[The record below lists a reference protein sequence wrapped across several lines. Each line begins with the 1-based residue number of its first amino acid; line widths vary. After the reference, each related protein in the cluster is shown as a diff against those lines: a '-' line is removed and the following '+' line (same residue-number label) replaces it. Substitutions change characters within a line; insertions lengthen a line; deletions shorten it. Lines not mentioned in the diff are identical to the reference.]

1 MTLARYPIPIAVLAA
16 LSLAA
21 CGGGGGGGSTT
32 TAQTPTDPP
41 QSSAPPRQSPAP
53 SPEPPASPPDPIG
66 PGAAGDDPDRELRAA
81 RAAATAVPRF
91 EGIFAGSSAGGVT
104 LSSNI
109 DSRRVTTDLAVAT
122 FSGGRF
128 LAGVAHQGEARRFI
142 DSDDAIDRP
151 SRIDS
156 AYGVYWRGD
165 WMKLGGALC
174 RGRCPPTY
182 SGNSSTLSLF
192 SVDHSDNDST
202 DWLAVGRWTHIDH
215 SRRTT
220 EFGVFVDG
228 PGFRES
234 PSSLPIAGTATY
246 SGLAVGHFISR
257 AAGEAVTN
265 TGGGFTGGADLTADF
280 GRDSIVGCVGC
291 DRDLPL
297 AVVSTDS
304 FRGIRFR
311 IHLPTATFGARGV
324 FQSGGVT
331 ISSSDLSARGVGV
344 ASQNGNWGGRFSRW
358 TTSGGLEPRAVAA
371 AFGASATWSD
381 GGETIFVGALHG
393 QSLPPERSAL
403 LRR

>member
-1 MTLARYPIPIAVLAA
+1 MTLARYTIPVAACAV

-32 TAQTPTDPP
+32 TAQTPADPP
-41 QSSAPPRQSPAP
+41 QSSVPPRQSPEP

-91 EGIFAGSSAGGVT
+91 EGIFAELPAGGVT
-104 LSSNI
+104 LSTNV
-109 DSRRVTTDLAVAT
+109 DSRRATTDLAVAT
-122 FSGGRF
+122 FSGGRL
-128 LAGVAHQGEARRFI
+128 LAVVERQGKSDLFI
-142 DSDDAIDRP
+142 DSDDATSRP
-151 SRIDS
+151 SGGS
-156 AYGVYWRGD
+156 SSYGVYWSGD
-165 WMKLGGALC
+165 WMRFGGVSCDGSCA
-174 RGRCPPTY
+174 PTY
-182 SGNSSTLSLF
+182 SGDTRTSSIF
-192 SVDHSDNDST
+192 SVHYSASDPT
-202 DWLAVGRWTHIDH
+202 DWLAMGKWRHTDR
-215 SRRTT
+215 SRGTT
-220 EFGVFVDG
+220 EVGVFVDG

-246 SGLAVGHFISR
+246 SGLASGDFYGR
-257 AAGEAVTN
+257 AAGETVTDS
-265 TGGGFTGGADLTADF
+265 GGFTGGVDLTADF
-280 GRDSIVGCVGC
+280 ARDSIVGCVGC
-291 DRDLPL
+291 DSDFPL
-297 AVVSTDS
+297 ETVATDS
-304 FRGIRFR
+304 FDGIRFR

-371 AFGASATWSD
+371 AFGSSATWSD
-381 GGETIFVGALHG
+381 GGETIFVGAFHS